1 MVNRPVN
8 IYFDMDG
15 VLARWEKAKS
25 VEDTYQKGYF
35 LNLAP
40 DEKMISLAI
49 RLSHLPLLYN
59 VRILSAVY
67 DNEFALPEK
76 KQWLIDHS
84 LQGFELINTP
94 IGADKADFIPDSDS
108 FSILIDDYSPNLHAW
123 INHKNCIGVKYYN
136 GVNGSNGTWN
146 GPSINENMGLK
157 TMETQILLAIIDA
170 LKGAA

>member
-15 VLARWEKAKS
+15 VLARWDKAKS

-35 LNLAP
+35 LNLDP
-40 DEKMISLAI
+40 DEKMIRLAI
-49 RLSHLPLLYN
+49 QLSSLPLLYN

-84 LQGFELINTP
+84 LRGFELINTP

-108 FSILIDDYSPNLHAW
+108 LSILIDDYSTNLHAW
-123 INHKNCIGVKYYN
+123 ISHKNCIGMKYYN
-136 GVNGSNGTWN
+136 GVNGTNGTWN
-146 GPSINENMGLK
+146 GPSINAHMTTE
-157 TMETQILLAIIDA
+157 TMANQILLAVIDT

>member
-67 DNEFALPEK
+67 DNEFALPDT

-84 LQGFELINTP
+84 LRGF
-94 IGADKADFIPDSDS
+94 
-108 FSILIDDYSPNLHAW
+108 
-123 INHKNCIGVKYYN
+123 
-136 GVNGSNGTWN
+136 
-146 GPSINENMGLK
+146 
-157 TMETQILLAIIDA
+157 
-170 LKGAA
+170 